1 MSQFNRVRSGK
12 IIFLDID
19 GVLNSMPWIR
29 THDRSGDLA
38 AHLDPRA
45 VRILSD
51 LVRVSG
57 AEIVVS
63 SSWRIIVP
71 LPQLAAWLRKRG
83 FSGRVIGLTPTDV
96 PPPAGSFSPRRGAQ
110 IARWL
115 SLHGKPVDG
124 YVVLDDEVS
133 DMDAVRSH
141 VVRTDRDVGLT
152 AADANRALSIL
163 RTPWKHPSRL
173 RRARQRERRLLVD
186 T

>member
-1 MSQFNRVRSGK
+1 MTQFNRVRSGK

-19 GVLNSMPWIR
+19 GVLNSMPWIH
-29 THDRSGDLA
+29 THDRSPDLS

-45 VRILSD
+45 VRILGD

-71 LPQLAAWLRKRG
+71 LPQLATWLRALG
-83 FSGRVIGLTPTDV
+83 FSGRLIGLTPNDV
-96 PPPAGSFSPRRGAQ
+96 PAPEGSYSPRRGAQ

-141 VVRTDRDVGLT
+141 VVKTDRNVGLT
-152 AADANRALSIL
+152 AADATRALTIL

-173 RRARQRERRLLVD
+173 RRARRRERALAR
-186 T
+186 